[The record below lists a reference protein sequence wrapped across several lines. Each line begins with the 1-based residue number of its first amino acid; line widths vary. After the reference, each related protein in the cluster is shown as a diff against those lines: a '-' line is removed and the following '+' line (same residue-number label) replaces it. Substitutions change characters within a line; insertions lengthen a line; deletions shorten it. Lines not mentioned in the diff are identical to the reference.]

1 MGFFDRFRRTENR
14 ADGFVEVDDPLLRA
28 LVGGG
33 GEATRDMALQ
43 VPAISG
49 GIDLIANVIAGTPI
63 VLYQEKDGK
72 AEPVKGDRRVFLLN
86 DEPEE
91 NMNAN
96 QWWHAMIEDYFL
108 TKGGY
113 AWIEKARGE
122 IRALHYVKS
131 EDVSIIRR
139 EDPLRKDF
147 DIQVAGQIFQ
157 PMHFLRILRKSRDG
171 AEGMPITRENSQLIN
186 VANQALKLELAM
198 SKRGG
203 NKKGFLKSENKLTKE
218 AMDDLKDA
226 WKDLYSTG
234 ENNAMVLNKGLD
246 FMEVSETSVEMQLNE
261 NKKANANEFAK
272 LFHISPETAS
282 GKTTDLEGLAKL
294 AAIPVMKAIECA
306 LNQAL
311 LREKEKGSL
320 YWAFDTKELL
330 KGSLRER
337 MEAYKL
343 AVDANIMQI
352 DEIRFEEDLPALGLN
367 WIKLGLED
375 VLYDPKT
382 NTVYTPNTNQL
393 FAMNA
398 QTLETKPRYE
408 NPAKEEEKPD
418 EN

>member
-1 MGFFDRFRRTENR
+1 MAFFDLFRRRPEER
-14 ADGFVEVDDPLLRA
+14 ADGFVEVEDPLLRA

-33 GEATRDMALQ
+33 EVTREMALQ

-63 VLYQEKDGK
+63 ILYREQDGK
-72 AEPVKGDRRVFLLN
+72 AEPVKDDRRVFLLN

-113 AWIEKARGE
+113 AWIEKRGGK
-122 IRALHYVKS
+122 ILALHYVKS
-131 EDVSIIRR
+131 EDLSIIRR

-147 DIQVAGQIFQ
+147 DIQVAGRVFQ

-203 NKKGFLKSENKLTKE
+203 NKKGFLKSENKLTRE
-218 AMDDLKDA
+218 AMDDLKAA

-234 ENNAMVLNKGLD
+234 ENSAMVLNKGLD

-261 NKKANANEFAK
+261 NKKANASEFAK

-282 GKTTDLEGLAKL
+282 GKAQDLEGLAKL
-294 AAIPVMKAIECA
+294 EAIPVMKSIECA

-311 LREKEKGSL
+311 LRESEKGSL

-382 NTVYTPNTNQL
+382 NTVYTPNTNQTAVMGKL
-393 FAMNA
+393 QLSGA
-398 QTLETKPRYE
+398 QDTEET
-408 NPAKEEEKPD
+408 PD
-418 EN
+418 EGS